1 MDNQSASASNNHL
14 PYHNTQYLAG
24 LLVGIMAVST
34 ASIFIRFAQVE
45 IPSLVI
51 AAGRLTLATLVIAP
65 FAVKRWVKDRVVLDR
80 KTWGLLTVAGLF
92 LGLHFVTWITSLE
105 YTSIASSVVLVTT
118 APLWVAFLSPI
129 FLKEK
134 ISQWVLIGLVIALS
148 GAVIVGVG
156 SSCMFSGGKLVC
168 QGMEEWWSGRNFV
181 GNILALMGAILS
193 GAYLMVGRSVRNRL
207 SLPIY
212 TAIVYGIASIVLIIL
227 VILTGTPVGGY
238 SSASYL
244 WVAALALV
252 PQVIG
257 HTAFNWALKYLSA
270 TYVSIALLGEPIGT
284 VILAALFL
292 REKPAILEI
301 LGGVLILSGI
311 ILATRKSMSKAN
323 PPV

>member
-134 ISQWVLIGLVIALS
+134 ISQWVLIGLGIALS

>member
-1 MDNQSASASNNHL
+1 
-14 PYHNTQYLAG
+14 
-24 LLVGIMAVST
+24 MAVST

-134 ISQWVLIGLVIALS
+134 ISQWVLIGLGIALS

-292 REKPAILEI
+292 REMPAILEI

>member
-1 MDNQSASASNNHL
+1 
-14 PYHNTQYLAG
+14 
-24 LLVGIMAVST
+24 
-34 ASIFIRFAQVE
+34 
-45 IPSLVI
+45 
-51 AAGRLTLATLVIAP
+51 
-65 FAVKRWVKDRVVLDR
+65 
-80 KTWGLLTVAGLF
+80 
-92 LGLHFVTWITSLE
+92 
-105 YTSIASSVVLVTT
+105 
-118 APLWVAFLSPI
+118 
-129 FLKEK
+129 
-134 ISQWVLIGLVIALS
+134 
-148 GAVIVGVG
+148 
-156 SSCMFSGGKLVC
+156 MFSGGKLVC

>member
-134 ISQWVLIGLVIALS
+134 ISQWVLIGLGIALS

-292 REKPAILEI
+292 REMPAILEI

>member
-1 MDNQSASASNNHL
+1 
-14 PYHNTQYLAG
+14 
-24 LLVGIMAVST
+24 MAVST

-292 REKPAILEI
+292 REMPAILEI